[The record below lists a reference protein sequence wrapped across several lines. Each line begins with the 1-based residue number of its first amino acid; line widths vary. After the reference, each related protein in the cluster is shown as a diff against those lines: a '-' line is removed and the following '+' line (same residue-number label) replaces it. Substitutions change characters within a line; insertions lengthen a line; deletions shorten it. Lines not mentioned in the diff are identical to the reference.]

1 MGLLLYQ
8 TDKVAALGW
17 IRKAAEQG
25 ETLGQFTLGIAL
37 RDGHGQKPD
46 RTEAMRWLGMAAAKG
61 QTEAE
66 FALAMLL
73 LESAS
78 GAEAAKGAGWLRK
91 AAEHGHAPAQ
101 VQLGEILLTGVGVK
115 ADAQEAYQWLLIA
128 TANPQGLSRE
138 QRNATASRLN
148 SVAGRLNAAQRLEA
162 QQAATLFTPAAP
174 SR

>member
-1 MGLLLYQ
+1 LLFP

-46 RTEAMRWLGMAAAKG
+46 RAEAIRWLGLAAAKG

-73 LESAS
+73 LESAT
-78 GAEAAKGAGWLRK
+78 GTEAAKGAGWLRQ
-91 AAEHGHAPAQ
+91 AAEQGFAPAQ
-101 VQLGEILLTGVGVK
+101 FQLGEILLSGVGVK
-115 ADAQEAYQWLLIA
+115 PDAQEAYQWLLIA

-138 QRNATASRLN
+138 QRNATTSRLN
-148 SVAGRLNAAQRLEA
+148 AVAGRLTAAQRVAA
-162 QQAATLFTPAAP
+162 QQAATLFSPAAP